1 MTTLL
6 KLARHRRRVF
16 AAAALSLIPRLL
28 FAAPDLQLEMS
39 VDVPVPAP
47 GQPVQFTVTLRNVG
61 PDPATAVVVTDKL
74 PAGLDIP
81 SGMAAFASTGSYDPV
96 TGAWTVGDLGPAAS
110 AQLVIPAIVTATTQ
124 PPCLANVAETSN
136 SLDSNAANNRAV
148 AAVRGSAADR
158 CVDVSVDGRVSLV
171 PPCQTSRRLDVS
183 VVVANAGPDIA
194 TNVLVDLS
202 QSPVLAPNLRFTG
215 AGCSGLRCTV
225 ASLAPGASVTLPA
238 RSDTFQNRNAQ
249 TLTLNFSA
257 SSAETDFST
266 INNQLR
272 IAFPVPDFR
281 DCADD
286 FSGATVT
293 CFIATAAYGSP
304 LEPHVVALRQF
315 RDRYLQHTALG
326 RAFIRYYYRY
336 SPPLAAIIAERP
348 ALRSATRAVLTPLV
362 LAIVHPL
369 WASLLLATAFA
380 VGWRLRRRPGGQA
393 AGAGQ

>member
-1 MTTLL
+1 
-6 KLARHRRRVF
+6 
-16 AAAALSLIPRLL
+16 
-28 FAAPDLQLEMS
+28 
-39 VDVPVPAP
+39 
-47 GQPVQFTVTLRNVG
+47 
-61 PDPATAVVVTDKL
+61 
-74 PAGLDIP
+74 
-81 SGMAAFASTGSYDPV
+81 
-96 TGAWTVGDLGPAAS
+96 
-110 AQLVIPAIVTATTQ
+110 
-124 PPCLANVAETSN
+124 VA
-136 SLDSNAANNRAV
+136 
-148 AAVRGSAADR
+148 
-158 CVDVSVDGRVSLV
+158 
-171 PPCQTSRRLDVS
+171 

-202 QSPVLAPNLRFTG
+202 QSPALAPNLRFTG

-272 IAFPVPDFR
+272 VALPVPDFR
-281 DCADD
+281 DCDDDD
-286 FSGATVT
+286 FRGTTVT

-326 RAFIRYYYRY
+326 RAFIRLYYRY

-348 ALRSATRAVLTPLV
+348 TLRSATRAVLTPLV

-369 WASLLLATAFA
+369 WASLLLASVF
-380 VGWRLRRRPGGQA
+380 VLGWRLRRRNGG
-393 AGAGQ
+393 

>member
-1 MTTLL
+1 
-6 KLARHRRRVF
+6 
-16 AAAALSLIPRLL
+16 
-28 FAAPDLQLEMS
+28 
-39 VDVPVPAP
+39 VPTP

-61 PDPATAVVVTDKL
+61 TDPATAVVVTDKL

-81 SGMAAFASTGSYDPV
+81 SGMAAFASTGSYDPA

-136 SLDSNAANNRAV
+136 SLDPNAANNRAV

-171 PPCQTSRRLDVS
+171 PPCQSSRRLDVA

-202 QSPVLAPNLRFTG
+202 QSPALAPNLRFTG

-272 IAFPVPDFR
+272 VALPVPDFR
-281 DCADD
+281 NCENDV
-286 FSGATVT
+286 SGATVT

-315 RDRYLQHTALG
+315 RDRYLQHTAFG

-336 SPPLAAIIAERP
+336 SPPLAALIAERP

-369 WASLLLATAFA
+369 WASLLLASVF
-380 VGWRLRRRPGGQA
+380 VLGWRLRRRNGG
-393 AGAGQ
+393 

>member
-1 MTTLL
+1 MPTPL
-6 KLARHRRRVF
+6 KHARHPRRLL
-16 AAAALSLIPRLL
+16 ATAALLLIPRLL

-39 VDVPVPAP
+39 LDVPVPTP

-61 PDPATAVVVTDKL
+61 TDPATAVVVTDKL

-81 SGMAAFASTGSYDPV
+81 SGMAAFASTGSYDPA

-136 SLDSNAANNRAV
+136 SLDPNAANNRAV

-171 PPCQTSRRLDVS
+171 PPCQSSRRLDVA

-202 QSPVLAPNLRFTG
+202 QSPALAPNLRFTG

-272 IAFPVPDFR
+272 VALPVPDFR
-281 DCADD
+281 DCDDDD
-286 FSGATVT
+286 FRGTTVT

-326 RAFIRYYYRY
+326 RAFIRLYYRY

-348 ALRSATRAVLTPLV
+348 TLRSATRAVLTPLV

-369 WASLLLATAFA
+369 WASLLLASVF
-380 VGWRLRRRPGGQA
+380 VLGWRLRRRNGG
-393 AGAGQ
+393 